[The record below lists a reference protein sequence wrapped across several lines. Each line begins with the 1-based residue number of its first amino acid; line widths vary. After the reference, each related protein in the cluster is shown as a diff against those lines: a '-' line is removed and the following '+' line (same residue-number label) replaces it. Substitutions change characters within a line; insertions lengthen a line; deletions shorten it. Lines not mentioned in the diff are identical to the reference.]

1 MTFTDNKSTELEE
14 WYHLYSDAIFKYICV
29 MTRDYQ
35 QAEDLTHETF
45 IRAHNSFENFERKSE
60 TKTWLFRI
68 AHNVTI
74 DFLRKRKPLRIIESF
89 LQNKKDTDP
98 LPEDMLEMKE
108 EIREVYRSLGELK
121 AAYREVIVLRKIK
134 GFTIKETSEILN
146 WSENKVKVTLHRA
159 MPMLKNQLA
168 KEGIYYEKTI

>member
-1 MTFTDNKSTELEE
+1 MTEKNSRDEELEE
-14 WYHLYSDAIFKYICV
+14 WYNLYSDAIFKYICV

-45 IRAHNSFENFERKSE
+45 IKAYNGYETFQHEAE

-74 DFLRKRKPLRIIESF
+74 DFHRKRKPLRIIESF
-89 LQNKKDTDP
+89 LQNKKDSNP
-98 LPEDMLEMKE
+98 LPEETLQMKE
-108 EIREVYRSLGELK
+108 EAKELYKALGQLK
-121 AAYREVIVLRKIK
+121 PAYREVIVLRKIK
-134 GFTIKETSEILN
+134 GFTVKEASEILG

-159 MPMLKNQLA
+159 IPILKDKLA
-168 KEGIYYEKTI
+168 KGGYLYEKTT

>member
-1 MTFTDNKSTELEE
+1 LTDNKNKIEE
-14 WYHLYSDAIFKYICV
+14 WYQLYSAAIFKYICM

-45 IRAHNSFENFERKSE
+45 LRAYNNYDSFERKAE

-74 DFLRKRKPLRIIESF
+74 DFLRRRKPLRIIESF
-89 LQNKKDTDP
+89 LHNKKDQSP
-98 LPEDMLEMKE
+98 LPEDILDMKE
-108 EIREVYRSLGELK
+108 ETKELYKALGDLK
-121 AAYREVIVLRKIK
+121 QAYREVIILRKIK
-134 GFTIKETSEILN
+134 GFSIKETAEILN

-159 MPMLKNQLA
+159 IPLLIEKLV
-168 KEGIYYEKTI
+168 KEGYLYEKTN